1 MIKYVVINVN
11 YERSPRFR
19 FELPET
25 EATMK
30 FNRYFLE
37 HSNTKVNRG
46 RYWLIYHNVRNE
58 LLEAVKKSGQSELL
72 AKLMAFDND
81 PLAIGI
87 MLDLVINKDHIA
99 WSD

>member
-25 EATMK
+25 NATME

-46 RYWLIYHNVRNE
+46 RYWLIYYNARNE
-58 LLEAVKKSGQSELL
+58 LLKAVKKSGQQELL

-87 MLDLVINKDHIA
+87 MLDHVINKDEIA
-99 WSD
+99 WSE

>member
-25 EATMK
+25 NATME

-46 RYWLIYHNVRNE
+46 RYWLIYYNARNE
-58 LLEAVKKSGQSELL
+58 LLKAVKKSGQQELL

-81 PLAIGI
+81 PLAIGF
-87 MLDLVINKDHIA
+87 MLDHVINKDEIA
-99 WSD
+99 WSE

>member
-46 RYWLIYHNVRNE
+46 RYWLIYYNARNE

>member
-1 MIKYVVINVN
+1 MIKYVVINVD

-25 EATMK
+25 NATME

-46 RYWLIYHNVRNE
+46 RYWLIYYNARNE
-58 LLEAVKKSGQSELL
+58 LLKAVKKSGQQELL

-87 MLDLVINKDHIA
+87 MLDHVINKDEIA
-99 WSD
+99 WSE

>member
-25 EATMK
+25 NATME

-46 RYWLIYHNVRNE
+46 RYWLIYYNARNE
-58 LLEAVKKSGQSELL
+58 LLKAVKKSGQQELL

-87 MLDLVINKDHIA
+87 MLDHVINKVEIA
-99 WSD
+99 WSE

>member
-11 YERSPRFR
+11 YERSPHFR

-46 RYWLIYHNVRNE
+46 RYWLIYYNARNE

>member
-11 YERSPRFR
+11 YERSPCFR

-46 RYWLIYHNVRNE
+46 RYWLIYYNARNE

>member
-25 EATMK
+25 EATVK

-46 RYWLIYHNVRNE
+46 RYWLIYYNARNE

>member
-46 RYWLIYHNVRNE
+46 RYWLIYYNARNE
-58 LLEAVKKSGQSELL
+58 LLEAVKKSGQPELL

-81 PLAIGI
+81 PLAIGV